1 MYIQRNFRHVLVA
14 TAFVSLSVLALSAPA
29 PEAIAEQVEEDRPI
43 LEEIIVTAM
52 KREQSLQDV
61 PASIRAI
68 TSDTIDDS
76 GLTGIQGLAHMAPGL
91 IFAETIGR
99 QTTAPSIRGVA
110 PFGFADPTVVVMI
123 DGYTSGF
130 QRSGNNATLLDL
142 ERIEI
147 LRGPQ
152 ATLYG
157 RNAIGGV
164 INYITRKPDNELRAN
179 LRFDAGSYGTYVGQA
194 SLGGP
199 LVNDLLHAGI
209 AFGYRESGGFLDNVA
224 TEESNVNDE
233 QDINGRFNLRF
244 TPGDAVDINFTL
256 DYNEADDA
264 AGDPSHVFPDIYF
277 SGSPPN
283 VADIVQGRVD
293 FNDFDRTIDQRN
305 LGGFDR
311 DETTGVLHIDWD
323 LGFAT
328 LSSITGD
335 SNQETSVRVP
345 FNRHS
350 SSAFDFDVQW
360 DVESFSQE
368 LRLASSDEGTLQWLI
383 GGYYYDNQRQRN
395 LYLDF
400 GGGPLLFQQSLDEV
414 ENWALFANAEFQV
427 SDRVT
432 LTAGIRYDNEDRKQ
446 SDLIGGGD
454 ASSSNEEWLP
464 SVSISYAPNENMSIY
479 GTISRG
485 YHAGG
490 PNEIGSI
497 AAGAPAQFDPEF
509 LTNYEIGVK
518 GSSPHVALSYEI
530 AAFFMDWDD
539 QQIFTAFDA
548 FNRFIINAGKSEIWG
563 LEAFLRFDPVA
574 GLSLTGSVSIL
585 DAEYKDFFNPID
597 AEPFGLDP
605 QLGGNDLLYS
615 ADFAASFSA
624 QYITPISE
632 GGVNLRLRAEVN
644 HVGDRPFDA
653 TNVFIGESYTVVNL
667 YAGAETERWEAG
679 VFANNALDEKY
690 INGGFAFAD
699 LTFPALA
706 TIGDPSVYGVRLSL
720 RY

>member
-1 MYIQRNFRHVLVA
+1 MRIQLSFRSA
-14 TAFVSLSVLALSAPA
+14 FEKTACVSLSVLALAASAPA
-29 PEAIAEQVEEDRPI
+29 AIAQQAEEDRPVM
-43 LEEIIVTAM
+43 EEIIVTAM
-52 KREQSLQDV
+52 KREQNLQDV
-61 PASIRAI
+61 PTSIWAI

-76 GLTGIQGLAHMAPGL
+76 GLTGIQDLAQMVPGL

-164 INYITRKPDNELRAN
+164 INYITRKPDNDLRAN
-179 LRFDAGSYGTYVGQA
+179 LRLDAGTYGTYVGQA

-199 LVNDLLHAGI
+199 LVKDLLHAGI

-224 TEESNVNDE
+224 TGEDNVNDE
-233 QDINGRFNLRF
+233 QDINGRLNLRF
-244 TPGDAVDINFTL
+244 TPGDALDVNFTL

-283 VADIVQGRVD
+283 VADIVGGRVD
-293 FNDFDRTIDQRN
+293 FNDFDRTVDQLY

-311 DETTGVLHIDWD
+311 DETTGVLHVDWD

-328 LSSITGD
+328 FSSITGD

-350 SSAFDFDVQW
+350 SSPFDFDVQW

-368 LRLASSDEGTLQWLI
+368 LRLASSGDGPFQWLM
-383 GGYYYDNQRQRN
+383 GGYYYDNQRKRT

-400 GGGPLLFQQSLDEV
+400 GTGPLLFQQSLDEV

-427 SDRVT
+427 SARLT
-432 LTAGIRYDNEDRKQ
+432 LIGGIRFDNEDRTQ

-464 SVSISYAPNENMSIY
+464 SFSISYAPNENMTIY
-479 GTISRG
+479 GTVSRG

-497 AAGAPAQFDPEF
+497 AAGAPPAFDPEF

-518 GSSPHVALSYEI
+518 GSSPNVAFSYEL
-530 AAFFMDWDD
+530 AAFYMDWDD

-563 LEAFLRFDPVA
+563 LEAFLRFDPME

-605 QLGGNDLLYS
+605 QLAGNDLLYS
-615 ADFAASFSA
+615 TDFAASLSA
-624 QYITPISE
+624 QYITPVGES
-632 GGVNLRLRAEVN
+632 GLDLRLRAELN

-653 TNVFIGESYTVVNL
+653 TNVFIGDSYTVVNL
-667 YAGAETERWEAG
+667 YAGVQTQRWEAG
-679 VFANNALDEKY
+679 VFANNAFDEKY

-706 TIGDPSVYGVRLSL
+706 TIGDPSVYGVRLSF

>member
-1 MYIQRNFRHVLVA
+1 MHIQLSFRRFLA
-14 TAFVSLSVLALSAPA
+14 TAAYVTLSVLVLTALGPPASAQQA
-29 PEAIAEQVEEDRPI
+29 EEDRPVI
-43 LEEIIVTAM
+43 EEIIVTAM

-61 PASIRAI
+61 PMSIWAI

-76 GLTGIQGLAHMAPGL
+76 GLTGIQDLAQMVPGL

-130 QRSGNNATLLDL
+130 QRSGNNATLFDL

-164 INYITRKPDNELRAN
+164 INYITRKPDNEMRAN
-179 LRFDAGSYGTYVGQA
+179 ARFDAGTYGTYVGQA
-194 SLGGP
+194 SLAGP
-199 LVNDLLHAGI
+199 VVKDLFHAGI
-209 AFGYRESGGFLDNVA
+209 GLGYRESGGFLDNVA
-224 TEESNVNDE
+224 TGEDDVNDE
-233 QDINGRFNLRF
+233 QDINGRLNLRF
-244 TPGDAVDINFTL
+244 TPGDALDIDLTVD
-256 DYNEADDA
+256 YSEADDA

-277 SGSPPN
+277 SDSPPSP
-283 VADIVQGRVD
+283 ADIVQGRVD
-293 FNDFDRTIDQRN
+293 FNDFDRTIDQRY

-311 DETTGVLHIDWD
+311 EETTAVLQVDWD

-328 LSSITGD
+328 LSSITGN

-350 SSAFDFDVQW
+350 SSGFNFDVQW

-368 LRLASSDEGTLQWLI
+368 LRLASSSDDRFQWLL
-383 GGYYYDNQRQRN
+383 GGYFYDNQRERI
-395 LYLDF
+395 LFLDF
-400 GGGPLLFQQSLDEV
+400 GTGPLRWQQSLDEV
-414 ENWALFANAEFQV
+414 DNWAIFGNVEV
-427 SDRVT
+427 PISDKIT
-432 LTAGIRYDNEDRKQ
+432 LIGGIRYDSEERVQ
-446 SDLIGGGD
+446 TDLLGGGD
-454 ASSSNEEWLP
+454 ADSANEEWLP
-464 SVSISYAPNENMSIY
+464 SASISYAHNDNMTIY

-497 AAGAPAQFDPEF
+497 AAGAPPTYNPEF
-509 LTNYEIGVK
+509 LTNYEIGIK
-518 GSSPHVALSYEI
+518 GSSSNIALSYEL
-530 AAFFMDWDD
+530 AAFFMDWED

-548 FNRFIINAGKSEIWG
+548 FNRFIINVGESEIWG
-563 LEAFLRFDPVA
+563 LEALLRYDPME

-585 DAEYKDFFNPID
+585 DAEYKDFYNPID

-605 QLGGNDLLYS
+605 QLAGNDLLYS
-615 ADFAASFSA
+615 TDFAASFSA
-624 QYITPISE
+624 QYITPIGE
-632 GGVNLRLRAEVN
+632 RGWDMRLRAEVN
-644 HVGDRPFDA
+644 HVGDRPFDSV
-653 TNVFIGESYTVVNL
+653 NVFIGDAYTVVNL
-667 YAGAETERWEAG
+667 YAGVQTEQWEAG
-679 VFANNALDEKY
+679 VFANNAFDENY

-706 TIGDPSVYGVRLSL
+706 TIGDPSIFGVRLSF
-720 RY
+720 RH

>member
-1 MYIQRNFRHVLVA
+1 MRIQLSFRSA
-14 TAFVSLSVLALSAPA
+14 FEKTACVSLSVLALAASAPA
-29 PEAIAEQVEEDRPI
+29 AIAQQAEEDRPVM
-43 LEEIIVTAM
+43 EEIIVTAM
-52 KREQSLQDV
+52 KREQNLQDV
-61 PASIRAI
+61 PTSIWAI

-76 GLTGIQGLAHMAPGL
+76 GLTGIQDLAQMVPGL

-164 INYITRKPDNELRAN
+164 INYITRKPDNDLRAN
-179 LRFDAGSYGTYVGQA
+179 LRLDAGTYGTYVGQA

-199 LVNDLLHAGI
+199 LVKDLLHAGI

-224 TEESNVNDE
+224 TGEDNVNDE
-233 QDINGRFNLRF
+233 QDINGRLNLRF
-244 TPGDAVDINFTL
+244 TPGDALDVNFTL

-283 VADIVQGRVD
+283 VADIVGGRVD
-293 FNDFDRTIDQRN
+293 FNDFDRTVDQLY

-311 DETTGVLHIDWD
+311 DETTGVLHVDWD

-328 LSSITGD
+328 FSSITGD

-350 SSAFDFDVQW
+350 SSPFDFDVQW

-368 LRLASSDEGTLQWLI
+368 LRLASSGDGPFQWLM
-383 GGYYYDNQRQRN
+383 GGYYYDNQRKRT

-400 GGGPLLFQQSLDEV
+400 GTGPLLFQQSLDEV

-427 SDRVT
+427 TDKLS
-432 LTAGIRYDNEDRKQ
+432 LIGGIRYDNEDRTQ
-446 SDLIGGGD
+446 SDLIGSGD

-464 SVSISYAPNENMSIY
+464 SFSISYAPNENMTIY
-479 GTISRG
+479 GTVSRG

-497 AAGAPAQFDPEF
+497 AAGAPPAFDPEF

-518 GSSPHVALSYEI
+518 GSSPNVAFSYEL
-530 AAFFMDWDD
+530 AAFYMDWDD

-563 LEAFLRFDPVA
+563 LEAFLRFDPME

-605 QLGGNDLLYS
+605 QLAGNDLLYS
-615 ADFAASFSA
+615 TDFAASLSA
-624 QYITPISE
+624 QYITPVGES
-632 GGVNLRLRAEVN
+632 GLDLRLRAELN

-653 TNVFIGESYTVVNL
+653 TNVFIGDSYTVVNL
-667 YAGAETERWEAG
+667 YAGVQTQRWEAG
-679 VFANNALDEKY
+679 VFANNAFDEKY

-706 TIGDPSVYGVRLSL
+706 TIGDPSVYGVRLSF